1 MSFAVMISH
10 STKERPIADA
20 ICQRLEAAGFPC
32 WIAPRNIPAGAE
44 WTAAILEGIASSRMM
59 VLVFSGNAND
69 SKHVAREVLY
79 AGDNQKPV
87 LPFRVEKTNPSGGIA
102 YYLLG
107 VQWLDAWPLPLEPH
121 FDTLV
126 SRVRRLLSED
136 AAGRHP
142 AAGPAAAGETSPHD
156 GTDVIF
162 KCPACGEAMIIEAT
176 GAGLQVECVGCGQ
189 PVTVPGTA
197 KEAAPAPLPL
207 TADFRE
213 ALTERL
219 GMYLGPIA
227 SHLLKTVAA
236 RVDTVP
242 ELYRKLAEFI
252 PSQKDRDAFLKSS
265 APDLAA
271 AGAPGAPAKPPSSHA
286 PQGPSVA
293 WPPGALDALKKGL
306 AHYLGPIAGHVVD
319 RAARE
324 ARTMDQLHDLLG
336 AKISSPSNRA
346 EWRKSLAAA
355 RR

>member
-69 SKHVAREVLY
+69 SKHVTREVLY

-87 LPFRVEKTNPSGGIA
+87 LPFRVEKTNPTGGIA

-107 VQWLDAWPLPLEPH
+107 VQWLDACSLPLEPH
-121 FDTLV
+121 LDTLV

-136 AAGRHP
+136 AAAPHP
-142 AAGPAAAGETSPHD
+142 EAGETSPLQE
-156 GTDVIF
+156 TDVIF
-162 KCPACGEAMIIEAT
+162 KCPACGEAMIIEAS

-189 PVTVPGTA
+189 PVTVPGIA
-197 KEAAPAPLPL
+197 KEALPAPLAL
-207 TADFRE
+207 TADFRA

-227 SHLLKTVAA
+227 SHLLKTVTAQ
-236 RVDTVP
+236 VDTVP
-242 ELYRKLAEFI
+242 ELCQKLAEFI
-252 PSQKDRDAFLKSS
+252 PHQKDRDAFLQSN

-271 AGAPGAPAKPPSSHA
+271 ASAPAVPAKPPSSPLA
-286 PQGPSVA
+286 PQGPSAA
-293 WPPGALDALKKGL
+293 WPAGALDALKKGL

-324 ARTMDQLHDLLG
+324 ARTLDQLHDLLG
-336 AKISSPSNRA
+336 AKISSPGDRA